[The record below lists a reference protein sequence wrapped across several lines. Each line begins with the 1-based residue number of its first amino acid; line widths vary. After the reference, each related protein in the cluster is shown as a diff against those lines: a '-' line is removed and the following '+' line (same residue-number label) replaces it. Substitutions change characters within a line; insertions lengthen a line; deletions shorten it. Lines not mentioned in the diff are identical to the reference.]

1 MVTTGAA
8 GVTQSLRYDEIIERD
23 IFDLIGLTSLAEVE
37 RVELKAIMEETITNR
52 VIARIVDTLPDAEL
66 ETWNS
71 LATADVGKRGEFL
84 DRHRQT
90 LQRLALEEAL
100 IYKYEVAELVAT
112 LRTQAKQSAA
122 ARAVGASSPTP
133 AP

>member
-1 MVTTGAA
+1 MPTVQSGA
-8 GVTQSLRYDEIIERD
+8 TKSLQYDEILDRD
-23 IFDLIGLTSLAEVE
+23 IFDLIGLTSLTEAE
-37 RVELKAIMEETITNR
+37 RAELKAIMEETITNR

-112 LRTQAKQSAA
+112 LRAQLSQSASAQA
-122 ARAVGASSPTP
+122 AP
-133 AP
+133 AA